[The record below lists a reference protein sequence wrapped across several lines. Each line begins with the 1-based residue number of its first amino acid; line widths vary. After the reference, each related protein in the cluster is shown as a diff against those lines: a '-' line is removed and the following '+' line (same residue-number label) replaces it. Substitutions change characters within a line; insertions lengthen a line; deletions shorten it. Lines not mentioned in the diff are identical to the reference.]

1 MKNKR
6 WLGNIKNP
14 FLRIPLV
21 LLIFFVV
28 LPLFIL
34 LGAVFAVCWTTFN
47 FSFWWVRFKEKMQTF
62 LVFGSLSEGWKLMK
76 KALNG
81 SVNDKTSDN

>member
-21 LLIFFVV
+21 LVTFFIVVPLIIVV
-28 LPLFIL
+28 
-34 LGAVFAVCWTTFN
+34 GSVFTFCWTTFD
-47 FSFWWVRFKEKMQTF
+47 FSFWWVRFKEEMRIF
-62 LVFGSLSEGWKLMK
+62 LIFDNFSQGWHLMK
-76 KALNG
+76 KALKG
-81 SVNDKTSDN
+81 ED